1 MRGDIEVGI
10 GKLAMCFSSKL
21 VAGIAA
27 TMIVCDPALAYHAEP
42 YASAQ
47 INGTQEKTVI
57 HTKAPGHYIVC
68 VEWGK
73 YSLQLI
79 YDTDSTDMEPG
90 DCISVEASK
99 ISINIDVGSWYAS
112 PRDLYFALLTVN
124 DATSPIGAERLA
136 IANTLSLARGP

>member
-1 MRGDIEVGI
+1 M
-10 GKLAMCFSSKL
+10 KLAMCFSSKL

-47 INGTQEKTVI
+47 IYGTQEKTVI

-99 ISINIDVGSWYAS
+99 ISIKGKSEDEFSRAVIYDQIYRHSYQLEM
-112 PRDLYFALLTVN
+112 R
-124 DATSPIGAERLA
+124 
-136 IANTLSLARGP
+136 